1 VTPQEIEELQK
12 ELLVAIRLMSRK
24 TRALSL
30 LAGPWP
36 AERAAV
42 SGGPRSR
49 KRFGA
54 RYRFCRGAGGA
65 GVPVVAGASSGVQ
78 VIALRSYLNPLAL
91 LSASF
96 VEFMTRYH
104 LLLSLVVVRTRPV
117 RSMGPSGP
125 LPDDGL
131 SWQCLAPALCQSE
144 YYLVLSR
151 CPNLRGNVIGLES
164 VSEIWR
170 RRG

>member
-1 VTPQEIEELQK
+1 MQCSLQSWGFTGGA
-12 ELLVAIRLMSRK
+12 ELLRHKRRQRGNECQDGHAS
-24 TRALSL
+24 
-30 LAGPWP
+30 
-36 AERAAV
+36 ERE
-42 SGGPRSR
+42 G
-49 KRFGA
+49 
-54 RYRFCRGAGGA
+54 
-65 GVPVVAGASSGVQ
+65 
-78 VIALRSYLNPLAL
+78 
-91 LSASF
+91 
-96 VEFMTRYH
+96 
-104 LLLSLVVVRTRPV
+104 PV